1 VVRITLPPNKQF
13 AMAGG
18 VNKQPGKGHKE
29 EVRDVVSQ
37 SKIFG
42 FADAEGDL
50 ISSENAS
57 ATHEIIEQPDNHTD
71 HPQLKQE
78 SHELLYKLMGG
89 MICPIPKYNFQGG

>member
-1 VVRITLPPNKQF
+1 LQEAGGQDYVTPNKQF

-42 FADAEGDL
+42 FADTEAE
-50 ISSENAS
+50 
-57 ATHEIIEQPDNHTD
+57 
-71 HPQLKQE
+71 
-78 SHELLYKLMGG
+78 ELV
-89 MICPIPKYNFQGG
+89 I